1 MGDFYFFIL
10 RIEQWKMILLEFNN
24 RILFET
30 MEQRFANE
38 KRDLV
43 DILFADFDGV
53 TFHVSTQ
60 NPDQRNL
67 VTISMGWSCFDQLAK
82 LGAAQDLKKIYG
94 PMLQAT
100 PEAGYNISLCV
111 DLDNPPEDPKNLP
124 LKISNLKRHI
134 FAAPF
139 KQVFAA
145 VVNKSA
151 SNDIVTID
159 YRANESIYIKPEQE
173 SCTVIFSISFAD
185 DADAV
190 FAKVFLQEFADAR
203 KSMRGVPSIKF
214 TYKKAPLELENYS
227 DLRNVESNGFVSMV
241 LFEQH
246 LNAKNV
252 YKTINLLETF
262 RNYLHYHI
270 KCSKAYMHNRMRARV
285 ATWLQVLNRAR
296 PDPIAEKAKK
306 LASGR
311 TFVRK

>member
-1 MGDFYFFIL
+1 
-10 RIEQWKMILLEFNN
+10 MILLEFNN
-24 RILFET
+24 RILFEII
-30 MEQRFANE
+30 EQRFANP
-38 KRDLV
+38 KRELL

-53 TFHVSTQ
+53 SFHVSTQ
-60 NPDQRNL
+60 DPEKKNL
-67 VTISMGWSCFDQLAK
+67 VTVSMGWSCCSQLFN
-82 LGAAQDLKKIYG
+82 LGARQDLQKIYG

-100 PEAGYNISLCV
+100 AEDKYDVSLLV

-124 LKISNLKRHI
+124 LKISNLKRHV

-139 KQVFAA
+139 KKVFGSI
-145 VVNKSA
+145 VNKNA

-159 YRANESIYIKPEQE
+159 YRGSESIYLKPEGE
-173 SCTVIFSISFAD
+173 SCTVIFSISFLD

-203 KSMRGVPSIKF
+203 KSMRGVPSVKF
-214 TYKKAPLELENYS
+214 TYKEAPMELENYPG
-227 DLRNVESNGFVSMV
+227 LKNVDSNGFVSMV

-246 LNAKNV
+246 LSPKNV

-270 KCSKAYMHNRMRARV
+270 KCSKAYMHNRMRSRV
-285 ATWLQVLNRAR
+285 AKWLQVLNRAR

-306 LASGR
+306 VASGR

>member
-1 MGDFYFFIL
+1 
-10 RIEQWKMILLEFNN
+10 MILLEYNN

-30 MEQRFANE
+30 MEQRFE
-38 KRDLV
+38 SPKRELL

-53 TFHVSTQ
+53 SFHVSTQ
-60 NPDQRNL
+60 NPEQRNL
-67 VTISMGWSCFDQLAK
+67 VTISMGWSCYQQLFD
-82 LGAAQDLKKIYG
+82 LGASQDLKKIYG

-100 PEAGYNISLCV
+100 PEAKYDVSLLV

-124 LKISNLKRHI
+124 LKISNLKRHV

-139 KQVFAA
+139 KKVFGSI
-145 VVNKSA
+145 VNKNA
-151 SNDIVTID
+151 SNEIVCLD
-159 YRANESIYIKPEQE
+159 YRGNESIYLKPEGE
-173 SCTVIFSISFAD
+173 SCTVIFSISFLD

-203 KSMRGVPSIKF
+203 KSMRGVPSVKF
-214 TYKKAPLELENYS
+214 TYREAPLELQNYPG
-227 DLRNVESNGFVSMV
+227 LKNVESNGFVSMV

-246 LNAKNV
+246 LAPKNV
-252 YKTINLLETF
+252 YKTINLLESF

-306 LASGR
+306 VASGR